1 MENVRYSVYSTVPS
15 GKEYG
20 SCWAMNDRSSV
31 PSSLGR
37 TEISD
42 DWPIELGNYLSP
54 HLAPCVYQ
62 VLGLWLGGS
71 LPRRRCHPGL
81 IDIN

>member
-1 MENVRYSVYSTVPS
+1 MENVKYSVYSTVVRNMAHA
-15 GKEYG
+15 GKWE
-20 SCWAMNDRSSV
+20 AMNDRSSV

-54 HLAPCVYQ
+54 HRVYQ